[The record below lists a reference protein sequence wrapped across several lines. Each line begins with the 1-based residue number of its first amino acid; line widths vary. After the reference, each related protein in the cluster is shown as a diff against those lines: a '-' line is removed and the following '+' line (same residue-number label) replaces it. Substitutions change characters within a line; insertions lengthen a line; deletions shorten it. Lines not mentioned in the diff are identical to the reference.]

1 MNKGRKD
8 NPMAD
13 NVTATEFQNRAG
25 QYLDKAAKN
34 PVYITKHGRP
44 VRVLIDVEEYERLKA
59 FDTRQA
65 LYPHEL
71 PAEIKADLEKGYQGP
86 ARPELDDLMN

>member
-1 MNKGRKD
+1 MSD
-8 NPMAD
+8 S
-13 NVTATEFQNRAG
+13 VTATEFQTRAG
-25 QYLDKAAKN
+25 QYIEDAAKN

-59 FDTRQA
+59 YDTRQA

-71 PAEIKADLEKGYQGP
+71 PDELKAELEKGYQGP
-86 ARPELDDLMN
+86 SRPELDHLMK